1 MDPDRAAWSGG
12 GELEPYSVL
21 QVSRGATLEEV
32 RHAYK
37 AMALRTHPDKPG
49 GDEKSFQEV
58 VAAFEQI
65 SQLLSAQHSGSC
77 PRGGVATAE
86 DGPVSNWRQKN
97 GGSLPADPGELS
109 ALLSALAGTQDFELV
124 LRGLPPSRRRALLKH
139 MEGNVGPN
147 LPKPRRSKDAMAKQ
161 RAEYVASRFAD
172 SYGSATAANGVLS
185 SW

>member
-65 SQLLSAQHSGSC
+65 SQLLSAQYSGSC
-77 PRGGVATAE
+77 PRGGAACGLGWVPGPGIVRRVGRIETRISTHHVAE
-86 DGPVSNWRQKN
+86 
-97 GGSLPADPGELS
+97 
-109 ALLSALAGTQDFELV
+109 
-124 LRGLPPSRRRALLKH
+124 
-139 MEGNVGPN
+139 
-147 LPKPRRSKDAMAKQ
+147 Q
-161 RAEYVASRFAD
+161 RLYA
-172 SYGSATAANGVLS
+172 
-185 SW
+185 